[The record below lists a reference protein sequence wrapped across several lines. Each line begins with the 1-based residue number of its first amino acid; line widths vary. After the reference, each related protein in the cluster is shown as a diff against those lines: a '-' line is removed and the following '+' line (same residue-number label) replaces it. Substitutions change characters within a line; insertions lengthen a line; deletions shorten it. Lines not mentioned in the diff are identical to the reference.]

1 MCSKPTSGCQRFR
14 TAGVAIMLPV
24 AKVLVM
30 MKERDSTHTF
40 YASLCVNKQNVFP
53 G

>member
-1 MCSKPTSGCQRFR
+1 MCSNPASGCHRFR
-14 TAGVAIMLPV
+14 TAGVVIMLPV
-24 AKVLVM
+24 AKVLVI

-40 YASLCVNKQNVFP
+40 CASLCVYKQNVFP